1 VRGQYSAIQALGAEV
16 VVVSFE
22 PAARLPGYREL
33 HGWPFPVV
41 SDPERVAYRA
51 FGLESAGW
59 RDLLAPRVLK
69 RYAQLLL
76 QGYRVRWS
84 GADLHQLGGDFVI
97 DRGRRLIYA
106 HRSLDPADRP
116 PVSEL
121 LSALRSP
128 EASEA

>member
-1 VRGQYSAIQALGAEV
+1 MRAEYPAIRALGAEV

-22 PAARLPGYREL
+22 PAARLPGYRAL

-41 SDPERVAYRA
+41 SDPERLAYRA
-51 FGLESAGW
+51 FGLESAAW
-59 RDLLAPRVLK
+59 RDLLAPRALK
-69 RYAQLLL
+69 RYGQLLL
-76 QGYRVRWS
+76 QGYRLRWS
-84 GADLHQLGGDFVI
+84 GADVHQLGGDAVL
-97 DRGRRLIYA
+97 DPKRRLIYV

-128 EASEA
+128 EASGA